1 MYQGNRIAAIIPA
14 LDEELA
20 IQQVVNGFFG
30 LHMDGRRVVDEL
42 VVCDNGSKDCTAD
55 LAYAAGAR
63 VVREERRGYGAACL
77 AGLRALRKKPDIVL
91 FVDGDQSAVP
101 EQAFRLLDEMAVGAD
116 LVIGTR
122 ALGIIEPGAMS
133 WPQRVGNW
141 LFTWLIRR
149 LWKVPVSDLGPYRAI
164 RYPALQALAMAD
176 QSYGWT
182 VEMQI
187 KAIQQDLTMIEV
199 PVDTLK
205 RIGRSKVSGTA
216 RGVIGAAFG
225 ILRKIV
231 SLWCRATVP
240 SSSNAIKRTL

>member
-20 IQQVVNGFFG
+20 IQQVVNGFLG
-30 LHMDGRRVVDEL
+30 LHMDSRRVVDEL
-42 VVCDNGSKDCTAD
+42 VVCDNGSRDYTAD
-55 LAYAAGAR
+55 FAFAAGAR

-77 AGLRALRKKPDIVL
+77 AGLSALSKKPDIVL
-91 FVDGDQSAVP
+91 FVDGDRSAVP
-101 EQAFRLLDEMAVGAD
+101 DQAFRLLEGIVAGAD

-122 ALGIIEPGAMS
+122 ALGIMEPGAMT
-133 WPQRVGNW
+133 WPQRIGNW
-141 LFTWLIRR
+141 LFTGIIRR

-164 RYPALQALAMAD
+164 RYPSLQRLAMAD

-205 RIGRSKVSGTA
+205 RIGHSKVSGTV
-216 RGVIGAAFG
+216 RGVIGAALGIFG
-225 ILRKIV
+225 KIL
-231 SLWCRATVP
+231 SLWCSAAVPP
-240 SSSNAIKRTL
+240 SSDAIKRIL